1 MTADTM
7 NLRGLLEKTADTDFL
22 REMIGFTGS
31 CPLTWCK
38 SVVGHYALRR
48 GWPVCQS
55 ATAGKL
61 TLALS
66 LQGALVSSVM

>member
-1 MTADTM
+1 MTRYGKFQLDLDQR
-7 NLRGLLEKTADTDFL
+7 NRLR
-22 REMIGFTGS
+22 S

-38 SVVGHYALRR
+38 SVVGQYALRR

-61 TLALS
+61 TMELS
-66 LQGALVSSVM
+66 LRGAIVSSVM

>member
-1 MTADTM
+1 LCGAKPPQK
-7 NLRGLLEKTADTDFL
+7 LRWTNGALGGDWRYGDFTK
-22 REMIGFTGS
+22 IVS
-31 CPLTWCK
+31 VTWCK

-61 TLALS
+61 TMELS
-66 LQGALVSSVM
+66 LRGTMVSSVM